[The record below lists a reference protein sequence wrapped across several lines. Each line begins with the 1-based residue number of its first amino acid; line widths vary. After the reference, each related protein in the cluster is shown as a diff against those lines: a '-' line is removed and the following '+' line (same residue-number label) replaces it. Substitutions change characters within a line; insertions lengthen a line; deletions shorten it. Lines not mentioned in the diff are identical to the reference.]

1 MAEWITKNEGGAEVF
16 GPRDPCFG
24 LFALL
29 QCAGDVRGGDL
40 WRGVLYG
47 AVQLREKGCI
57 RGRLRFAH
65 TWCAQQVPAFAA
77 PDEVRSAAMNE
88 RPRMRGVSLALCN
101 VAPGSRCEHA
111 EDLLLRRAVGGLK
124 VSHLQKK
131 TEHQWII
138 RTDEGGACSL
148 ARCVCVH
155 RCRSEV
161 LIEGLPRLIFVVD
174 IEERLPVELHPH
186 MRFDMTKDIA
196 AAHT

>member
-1 MAEWITKNEGGAEVF
+1 MQVDEKRCVRRTL
-16 GPRDPCFG
+16 CF
-24 LFALL
+24 A
-29 QCAGDVRGGDL
+29 
-40 WRGVLYG
+40 Y
-47 AVQLREKGCI
+47 
-57 RGRLRFAH
+57 
-65 TWCAQQVPAFAA
+65 TWGTQQVPAFSASDEGCTAA
-77 PDEVRSAAMNE
+77 VRE
-88 RPRMRGVSLALCN
+88 WPRLRGVQMSVRN

-161 LIEGLPRLIFVVD
+161 RIEGLPRLIFVVD